1 MNSMLAGLPRD
12 GELRVE
18 RFRRG
23 TMPLIHDAGCGS
35 TRRVKRIAPT
45 LFGVAVLVAALPARA
60 DFETWIWAEARVPVI
75 KTPTPAFPRLDWR
88 VFTDARMNV
97 RSGGLSQLFFRT
109 GPLLYVSNWMFIG
122 LHGTVYADRLGKP
135 AGDLEAG
142 DFAQEARVELEPN
155 LFWRLGDFT
164 FNDRNRLEYR
174 FREHETRYRY
184 RNQLR
189 VNYAPRGAVWI
200 PFVWDELLV
209 DLSGKGVNQN
219 RFEVGL
225 GRMLNAHTRLDVG
238 FMVRSR
244 KEDDGW
250 KNDGVLNLYLFLDVP
265 PSAPTTGR

>member
-1 MNSMLAGLPRD
+1 MKP
-12 GELRVE
+12 V
-18 RFRRG
+18 
-23 TMPLIHDAGCGS
+23 
-35 TRRVKRIAPT
+35 APT

-75 KTPTPAFPRLDWR
+75 TAPTPAFPRLDWR

-109 GPLLYVSNWMFIG
+109 GPLLYVTSWMFIG

-142 DFAQEARVELEPN
+142 DFDQEARVELEPN

-174 FREHETRYRY
+174 WREYETRYRY

-189 VNYAPRGAVWI
+189 VNYAPRGAAWI

-219 RFEVGL
+219 RFNVGL
-225 GRMLNAHTRLDVG
+225 GRMVNAHTRLDVATTRPG
-238 FMVRSR
+238 LTCGTQATQAGTQAATRVDMSIWVRSGFVYR
-244 KEDDGW
+244 CGTVSFGQAE
-250 KNDGVLNLYLFLDVP
+250 P
-265 PSAPTTGR
+265 PAAFPRAASCALRVA